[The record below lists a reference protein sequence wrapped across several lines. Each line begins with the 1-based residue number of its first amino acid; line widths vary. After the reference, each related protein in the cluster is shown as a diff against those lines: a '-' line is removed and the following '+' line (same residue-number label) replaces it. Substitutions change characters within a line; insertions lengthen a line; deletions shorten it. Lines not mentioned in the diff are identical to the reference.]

1 MRRFVLIA
9 GLVSIFMYGAL
20 VSQRGVPVA
29 AAPFAGAAK
38 APAQSLG
45 ALQRSL
51 EATSASLSEAVITG
65 WAEIA
70 DPGDCNKVAVALGWT
85 GAPPEGE
92 SWNVATRE
100 RNGRYYITARWTL
113 SGQAVSRWQA
123 AVKSLQEGLEHSTRA
138 PSVTVQVGGV
148 AQGDDLTGVA
158 SKALGALGATDRQPW
173 SDTRAASVAGR
184 TTLLPPGPFGV
195 NVQVAVRRDAAR
207 DETRVWVA
215 WPALLQEY

>member
-9 GLVSIFMYGAL
+9 GLVAIFMYGAL

-29 AAPFAGAAK
+29 AAPYAVAAK
-38 APAQSLG
+38 APAQALG
-45 ALQRSL
+45 ALQKGL
-51 EATSASLSEAVITG
+51 EATGAGLSEVVITA

-70 DPGDCNKVAVALGWT
+70 HPGDRDKVAKALGWA
-85 GAPPEGE
+85 GVPPEGE
-92 SWNVATRE
+92 TRNVAARE
-100 RNGRYYITARWTL
+100 RNGRYYVTARWTL
-113 SGQAVSRWQA
+113 SGKAVSDWQTA
-123 AVKSLQEGLEHSTRA
+123 AKTLQEGLERSTTA

-148 AQGDDLTGVA
+148 IQGDGLTEVA
-158 SKALGALGATDRQPW
+158 NKALDALGATERQPW
-173 SDTRAASVAGR
+173 NDMRAASVAGR

-207 DETRVWVA
+207 GETRVWVA